1 MRELSDKPKR
11 EEGHEMT
18 GEEKGSM
25 IDVEEVCEQ
34 LKVSRSYAYRVIRR
48 LNSDLKEQGIL
59 TIPGKVNSA
68 YLEERYFAT
77 ETPEARKG
85 HAGTQDGG
93 EDDGGLQGC

>member
-1 MRELSDKPKR
+1 MNAD
-11 EEGHEMT
+11 G
-18 GEEKGSM
+18 KGSM
-25 IDVEEVCEQ
+25 IGVEEVCER

-85 HAGTQDGG
+85 QASTQDGG

>member
-1 MRELSDKPKR
+1 
-11 EEGHEMT
+11 MT
-18 GEEKGSM
+18 SEEKGSM
-25 IDVEEVCEQ
+25 IGVEEVCER

-77 ETPEARKG
+77 KTPEARKG
-85 HAGTQDGG
+85 QVGTQGG
-93 EDDGGLQGC
+93 GGDDGGLQGC

>member
-1 MRELSDKPKR
+1 
-11 EEGHEMT
+11 MT
-18 GEEKGSM
+18 SEEKGSM
-25 IDVEEVCEQ
+25 IGVEEVCER

-77 ETPEARKG
+77 ETPGARKG
-85 HAGTQDGG
+85 QDDTQDGG
-93 EDDGGLQGC
+93 GDDGGLQGC

>member
-1 MRELSDKPKR
+1 MNAD
-11 EEGHEMT
+11 G
-18 GEEKGSM
+18 KGSM
-25 IDVEEVCEQ
+25 IGVEEVCER

-85 HAGTQDGG
+85 QASTQDGG
-93 EDDGGLQGC
+93 EVDGGLQGC

>member
-1 MRELSDKPKR
+1 
-11 EEGHEMT
+11 
-18 GEEKGSM
+18 M
-25 IDVEEVCEQ
+25 IGVEEVCER

-48 LNSDLKEQGIL
+48 LNNDLKEQGIL

-77 ETPEARKG
+77 ETPGAKKGQDDAR
-85 HAGTQDGG
+85 DGG

>member
-1 MRELSDKPKR
+1 MTS
-11 EEGHEMT
+11 EG
-18 GEEKGSM
+18 KGSM
-25 IDVEEVCEQ
+25 IGVEEVCER

-48 LNSDLKEQGIL
+48 LNNDLKEQGIL

-77 ETPEARKG
+77 EMPGTRKG
-85 HAGTQDGG
+85 QNDTQGGG